1 MKSVLLVLTSSYLA
15 SCLPPP
21 HPAVVQVRRE
31 EEQLPFYLRSRT
43 LWNPNLQ
50 EVLPLSSLLHE
61 GETPVFEREAD
72 HVSRQEIYNI
82 LTHAGFLRRRPPHQ
96 QPDPHHIPHQRSR
109 AGQKKNHNHG
119 HQNFGPPPPQFGGQ
133 DFGGHHFGSQDFG
146 GQHFGGQQPGSDHD
160 LFGPFLGNPEILQ
173 YL

>member
-1 MKSVLLVLTSSYLA
+1 MKSILLVLTSSYLA

-31 EEQLPFYLRSRT
+31 EEQLPFYLRSRA

-61 GETPVFEREAD
+61 GETPVFDREAD

-96 QPDPHHIPHQRSR
+96 QPDPHHMNHQRSR
-109 AGQKKNHNHG
+109 GGQRNHHQNHG
-119 HQNFGPPPPQFGGQ
+119 HQHSGPPQF
-133 DFGGHHFGSQDFG
+133 
-146 GQHFGGQQPGSDHD
+146 
-160 LFGPFLGNPEILQ
+160 GNPEILQ